1 MKARVIILCSIASV
15 SLFLSGCMG
24 DRASYSQ
31 RNFILQANRDLP
43 IIKDSKDIVLS
54 VQSFNSSELYAGKV
68 FVYRIAQSEY
78 ETDFYD
84 RFLVGPDDML
94 TQVTRKWLSDSG
106 LFKLV
111 LEPGTYSDATDMLE
125 GNLLA
130 LYGDF
135 RDKNEPK
142 ATIKIRFFVIDLSDK
157 SVLYSNTYEVSSEA
171 KDNSVDSLVQAYNES
186 LVKILTQLEKD
197 LQKNL

>member
-1 MKARVIILCSIASV
+1 MKTRVIICSMALV
-15 SLFLSGCMG
+15 SMFLSGCIG
-24 DRASYSQ
+24 ERTSYSQ
-31 RNFILQANRDLP
+31 RDFILQANRDLP
-43 IIKDSKDIVLS
+43 VVKDSKDIVLT
-54 VQSFNSSELYAGKV
+54 VQSFNSSDLYADRA
-68 FVYRIAQSEY
+68 FVYRISESEY
-78 ETDFYD
+78 QTDFYNN
-84 RFLVGPDDML
+84 FLMRPDDML
-94 TQVTRKWLSDSG
+94 TGITRKWLSDSG

-111 LEPGTYSDATDMLE
+111 LEPGTFTDATEMLE
-125 GNLLA
+125 GNILA

-135 RDKNEPK
+135 RDKNNPK

-157 SVLYSNTYEVSSEA
+157 SVPYTKTYEVSSEA